1 MNFLYITFFRKYN
14 KEAGEDT
21 HYTKRSITILQ
32 HHSEGRTPI
41 IKNISVIDAQ
51 GNEYEATWPK
61 RAKGLVK
68 NGRARFVNETTICLA
83 CPPENTEADFMNME
97 NTFNQT
103 SQPEAEPAAVHNTTF
118 SPTAAEPDMSYIIRK
133 IYQIMADSQYIRD
146 ALAQLEHAE
155 GAAAMA
161 IGNIVENRENT
172 NQRMIELLQKLLDNL
187 KPQQLDTDVA
197 KLDRIQQILAAVDM
211 DEDYKFDILNQ
222 VIQRLF

>member
-1 MNFLYITFFRKYN
+1 
-14 KEAGEDT
+14 
-21 HYTKRSITILQ
+21 
-32 HHSEGRTPI
+32 
-41 IKNISVIDAQ
+41 
-51 GNEYEATWPK
+51 
-61 RAKGLVK
+61 
-68 NGRARFVNETTICLA
+68 
-83 CPPENTEADFMNME
+83 MNME

-133 IYQIMADSQYIRD
+133 IDQIMADSQYIRD

-155 GAAAMA
+155 GAAAKA